1 MDDRVE
7 YVNSYASVLVNKSV
21 NQIIGE
27 PRALIFPPDV
37 ARSQKKALQTVF
49 ETGHPVRSEG
59 PLTFNGL
66 IRWFDHYLT
75 PLKDVDNHIQSVL
88 GISRDITE
96 RKNAENQLQSSEER
110 LRLLLDSSED
120 LIIMQ
125 DPEGRYL
132 YFNAS
137 ARYGVSEEM
146 IIGSTPFDILDKGS
160 ADRIVKRVRYV
171 VKTGENIREES
182 PIVWKNQTLWF
193 SDSLSPVKDAN
204 GTIIAVV
211 TISHNITERK
221 HSEMALLE
229 REQLYQRLLE
239 QSFDAIDQFLR

>member
-1 MDDRVE
+1 
-7 YVNSYASVLVNKSV
+7 
-21 NQIIGE
+21 
-27 PRALIFPPDV
+27 
-37 ARSQKKALQTVF
+37 
-49 ETGHPVRSEG
+49 
-59 PLTFNGL
+59 
-66 IRWFDHYLT
+66 
-75 PLKDVDNHIQSVL
+75 
-88 GISRDITE
+88 
-96 RKNAENQLQSSEER
+96 
-110 LRLLLDSSED
+110 
-120 LIIMQ
+120 
-125 DPEGRYL
+125 
-132 YFNAS
+132 
-137 ARYGVSEEM
+137 M